1 MKQSIFL
8 TAAIFA
14 TAAVAFI
21 IFFFVLG
28 NPANFANGE
37 VRTVPNNLLGTVY
50 TGGIVVPLLITLTLL
65 DFTLVFERIF
75 SLRKAQG
82 RASVPKFLKEMQGHL
97 MAGRIEDAIKACD
110 KQRGSAANIIRTVSG
125 LSTGHFSGSSKALA
139 KRTRSTAE
147 ASQPPCAS
155 IASRFQAP

>member
-50 TGGIVVPLLITLTLL
+50 TGGIVVPLS
-65 DFTLVFERIF
+65 DHPDAAGFHAR
-75 SLRKAQG
+75 LRAHLFAQEGSGPRVCPEVPEGDAGPPDG
-82 RASVPKFLKEMQGHL
+82 RPY
-97 MAGRIEDAIKACD
+97 
-110 KQRGSAANIIRTVSG
+110 
-125 LSTGHFSGSSKALA
+125 
-139 KRTRSTAE
+139 
-147 ASQPPCAS
+147 
-155 IASRFQAP
+155 